1 MNHYPPSR
9 SLVRLLV
16 YTLVFG
22 VAVQL
27 IALGALTYAYPN
39 QSIETLLDSKPLAVR
54 TMLAINTIGTFFFPV
69 AWLQLKEKGVKYFPT
84 KKSDTSL
91 FLLTLGFLI
100 ALSPIMDL
108 IGNWNATMELPD
120 SLKAVESWM
129 RESEDQAN
137 RLTEKLVMNKSWSTY
152 LGNVIVLAALP
163 AICEE
168 LFFRAGLQS
177 IFNRWFKNHHVA
189 IWVSAMIFSAIH
201 FQFYGFFPR
210 LLLGVVFGYL
220 FVWSRNIAIPI
231 FAHFLNNFFVVSLSF
246 YYAQQG
252 KTFQELQ
259 EPSSLSLYFYI
270 ISLIASFTI
279 GFMIYTKQQ
288 HHGEKLEKNQRVQ

>member
-9 SLVRLLV
+9 SLIRLLV

-22 VAVQL
+22 IAVQL

-39 QSIETLLDSKPLAVR
+39 QSIEALLESNPLAVR

-69 AWLQLKEKGVKYFPT
+69 AWLQLKEKGMKYFPT
-84 KKSDTSL
+84 QKTDSSL
-91 FLLTLGFLI
+91 FLLSLGFLI
-100 ALSPIMDL
+100 ALSPVMDL

-137 RLTEKLVMNKSWSTY
+137 RLTEKLVMNKGWGTY

-177 IFNRWFKNHHVA
+177 ILNRWFKNYHVA
-189 IWVSAMIFSAIH
+189 IWVSAVIFSAIH

-210 LLLGVVFGYL
+210 LLLGAVFGYL
-220 FVWSRNIAIPI
+220 FVWSRNISIPI

-246 YYAQQG
+246 YYTQQG

-259 EPSSLSLYFYI
+259 EPSSLPLYFYI

-288 HHGEKLEKNQRVQ
+288 YHGEKLEKNQRV